1 MNNGNLY
8 KGFEVELFTGSQN
21 NHVGVSD
28 DIEKTFTNFVKE
40 PDNRNVEYI
49 TNPEKDY
56 KVSYENLLEPRI
68 NLRKWLNKRDLTI
81 IPSSTLCFKHNN
93 QFQHSDKNNVYHQFI
108 QENYGTSIATSS
120 VHINLGIDNL
130 DKLFAAIRLI
140 RCEASLYLSISASSP
155 FLNNKLTNNHSQRW
169 IQFPKTPNNVPFFNN
184 HDMYIKWIE
193 ENIQN
198 GNMYNI
204 RHFWSSIRP
213 NGPQRPHVLDRLELR
228 ICDYVS
234 DINLLLAIT
243 ALLELRV
250 INLFENQKTLD
261 PLITSKFSMDQLTK
275 ICDQNENNA
284 AQNSLDA
291 ELTHWRDG
299 KKMICREWIKNVLA
313 DLSLT
318 AKKLNMDHLLKPIY
332 KVLEEGNQ
340 SMKWIKQYKEG
351 LSVEDI
357 MKYAIQD
364 MIKSEEE
371 KTKRGRIKQT
381 FGPWSLRRLYFQH
394 HV

>member
-1 MNNGNLY
+1 MNNDKLY

-28 DIEKTFTNFVKE
+28 EIEKTFSNFVKE

-49 TNPEKDY
+49 TPPEKDY
-56 KVSYENLLEPRI
+56 KVIFKNLLEPRK
-68 NLRKWLNKRDLTI
+68 NLRQWLNRRDLTI

-93 QFQHSDKNNVYHQFI
+93 QFQRSDKNNDYHQFI
-108 QENYGTSIATSS
+108 QDNYGISIATSS

-130 DKLFAAIRLI
+130 DKLFAAIRLV

-169 IQFPKTPNNVPFFNN
+169 IQFPKTPSKVPIFKN
-184 HDMYIKWIE
+184 HDNYIEWIE
-193 ENIQN
+193 ENILN
-198 GNMYNI
+198 GDMHNI

-228 ICDYVS
+228 ICDFVF
-234 DINLLLAIT
+234 DIDLLLAIT
-243 ALLELRV
+243 AFLELRV
-250 INLFENQKTLD
+250 IHLFENLKTLD
-261 PLITSKFSMDQLTK
+261 PLNTSKFSMEQLTK
-275 ICDQNENNA
+275 ICDQNEIKA
-284 AQNSLDA
+284 ARNSLSA
-291 ELTHWRDG
+291 ELIHWRDG
-299 KKMICREWIKNVLA
+299 KKVICSEWIKNVLA

-318 AKKLNMDHLLKPIY
+318 AEKFNMKHLLEPIY

-351 LSVEDI
+351 FSIEEI
-357 MKYAIQD
+357 MRCAVQD

-371 KTKRGRIKQT
+371 SI
-381 FGPWSLRRLYFQH
+381 
-394 HV
+394 